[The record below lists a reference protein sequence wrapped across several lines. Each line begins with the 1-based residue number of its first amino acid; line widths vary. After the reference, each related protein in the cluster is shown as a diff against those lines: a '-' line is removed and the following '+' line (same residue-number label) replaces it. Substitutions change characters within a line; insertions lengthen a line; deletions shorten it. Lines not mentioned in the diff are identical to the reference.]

1 VAEECAGTGA
11 RAVVEV
17 LAATP
22 VPLSIHD
29 IAARFAARGAWKKPL
44 PSLLEM
50 LVALGRAMRRRHVR
64 GA

>member
-1 VAEECAGTGA
+1 
-11 RAVVEV
+11 VVEV